1 MPHAYVLVNFYCER
15 LYSMLKDESNY
26 TPVHLLE
33 HTTGL
38 FSFVLERNVLEFVLY
53 FEGRVGVT

>member
-1 MPHAYVLVNFYCER
+1 MLHPYVLVNFYCER
-15 LYSMLKDESNY
+15 LYSILKDVSNY
-26 TPVHLLE
+26 TPVHLFE

-38 FSFVLERNVLEFVLY
+38 FYFLLERNVLDFVLY